1 MSQESDNL
9 KSKIDQLNNDKKSL
23 SHQIETLKQEIAEKE
38 VDKGREELLAAL
50 KKAREQTTQTAIE
63 NSSLRAN
70 QVRAKEHFNNHVKRL
85 ETDVN
90 FEREQVKKLKDEN
103 RRLMH

>member
-1 MSQESDNL
+1 MHL
-9 KSKIDQLNNDKKSL
+9 ILCFSL
-23 SHQIETLKQEIAEKE
+23 QEIAEKE
-38 VDKGREELLAAL
+38 VDKDREELLAAL

-70 QVRAKEHFNNHVKRL
+70 QVRAKEQFNNHVKRL

-90 FEREQVKKLKDEN
+90 YEREQVLPWSHFSYILGAVN
-103 RRLMH
+103 F

>member
-1 MSQESDNL
+1 M
-9 KSKIDQLNNDKKSL
+9 
-23 SHQIETLKQEIAEKE
+23 
-38 VDKGREELLAAL
+38 AAL

-70 QVRAKEHFNNHVKRL
+70 QVRAKEQFNNHVKRL

-90 FEREQVKKLKDEN
+90 FEREQVTLVTLYLYYSRGRQFKKSFPIEEVPFKQLHNSPIYDECQT
-103 RRLMH
+103 RSA

>member
-1 MSQESDNL
+1 M
-9 KSKIDQLNNDKKSL
+9 
-23 SHQIETLKQEIAEKE
+23 
-38 VDKGREELLAAL
+38 LAAL

-90 FEREQVKKLKDEN
+90 FEREQVTLVILEDKCFYALWV
-103 RRLMH
+103 L